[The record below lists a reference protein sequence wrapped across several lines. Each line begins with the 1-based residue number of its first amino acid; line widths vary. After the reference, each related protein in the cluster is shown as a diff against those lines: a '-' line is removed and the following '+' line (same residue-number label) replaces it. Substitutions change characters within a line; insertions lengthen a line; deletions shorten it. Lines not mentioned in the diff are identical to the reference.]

1 MAMIESYLAHSKL
14 LLMMQ
19 LNIIQFDGDR
29 AKNFSSF
36 FWYNYTI
43 STPIDNQ
50 FKLIK

>member
-1 MAMIESYLAHSKL
+1 MIESYIANSKL

-43 STPIDNQ
+43 SVPIDNQ
-50 FKLIK
+50 CNLIE